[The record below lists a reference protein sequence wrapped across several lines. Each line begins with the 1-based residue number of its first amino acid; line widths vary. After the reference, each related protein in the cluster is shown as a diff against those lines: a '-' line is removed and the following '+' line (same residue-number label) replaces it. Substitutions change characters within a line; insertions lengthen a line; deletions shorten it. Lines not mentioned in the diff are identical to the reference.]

1 MKLSKVTIKP
11 TAISGVVAVPPSK
24 SISHRAVIC
33 AGLSERPSTIKNL
46 IYSDDIKA
54 SLTAMSQF
62 GMTIESETQE
72 NDRYALALVNRKM
85 TDLRH
90 KPVQSPIT
98 IDCHESGSTIRFLMP
113 FFHLSSDEVTFTGR
127 GRLVERPYTT
137 FYRLFD
143 ERGIAYR
150 TTDGILPT
158 TIKGE
163 LKAGRYAVEGNV
175 SSQFITGLMFML
187 PLLEGD
193 SVIEITTQLESK
205 GYIDLTLEALSAFG
219 IVIENND
226 YQSFVIPGGQAYK
239 GCAFTVDGD
248 YSQAAFWLVAAAI
261 GNDIE
266 LDGMKWASLQGDRA
280 IIDIIEAMG
289 GEVKFEN
296 QRLRVIADQLHG
308 VVIDASQ
315 CPDLV
320 PVVAVLCSMCE
331 GESRIVNAER
341 LRIKES
347 DRLKAISTELNKMGA
362 AIEETPDGLI
372 IQGVKG
378 FKGAAVDSWNDHRIA
393 MAIAVAS
400 TRTEGAVMLEGAG
413 AVNKSY
419 PMFWEDFK
427 KVGGVI
433 NE

>member
-1 MKLSKVTIKP
+1 MKSAKVTIQPK
-11 TAISGVVAVPPSK
+11 TISGIVTVPPSK

-33 AGLSERPSTIKNL
+33 AGLSARQSTIKNL

-54 SLTAMSQF
+54 SLQAMSQF
-62 GMTIESETQE
+62 GMTIESETQK
-72 NDRYALALVNRKM
+72 NDRYTLALVNHKM
-85 TDLRH
+85 AALSQ

-113 FFHLSSDEVTFTGR
+113 FFHLSSEAVTFIGR
-127 GRLVERPYTT
+127 GRLAERPYTT

-143 ERGIAYR
+143 ERGIVYE
-150 TTDGILPT
+150 TTNGILPT
-158 TIKGE
+158 TIKGA

-187 PLLEGD
+187 PLLDGD

-205 GYIDLTLEALSAFG
+205 GYIDLTLEALRAFG
-219 IVIENND
+219 IIIENKD
-226 YQSFVIPGGQAYK
+226 YEAFVIPGGQSYK
-239 GCAFTVDGD
+239 GCEFTVDGD

-261 GNDIE
+261 GNEVE
-266 LDGMKWASLQGDRA
+266 LDGMKWESLQGDRA

-289 GEVKFEN
+289 GKVTFEN
-296 QRLRVIADQLHG
+296 QRLTVTVNKLNG

-320 PVVAVLCSMCE
+320 PVVAVLCSMCK
-331 GESRIVNAER
+331 GESRIINAER

-362 AIEETPDGLI
+362 KIEETPDGLI
-372 IQGVKG
+372 IQGIDS
-378 FKGAAVDSWNDHRIA
+378 FKGAAVESWNDHRIA
-393 MAIAVAS
+393 MALAIAS
-400 TRTEGAVMLEGAG
+400 TRSTGDVIIDGAS

-427 KVGGVI
+427 KVGGVVY
-433 NE
+433 E